1 LGFRC
6 FAVAVQKADRL
17 RERYRSRRN
26 RGASARGACSGF
38 LKDRPAISLLAM
50 RTDGTRCPAA
60 EHAIRRGGQARASR
74 LETVIAARAFSPEA
88 MTSPL
93 RPPGE
98 TASVHNR
105 EAEVFGLPADLL
117 DGLGIEMTAEML
129 ALVSRK
135 RKHDCLSRAG

>member
-74 LETVIAARAFSPEA
+74 LETVIAARAF
-88 MTSPL
+88 
-93 RPPGE
+93 
-98 TASVHNR
+98 
-105 EAEVFGLPADLL
+105 LPARRHQCTTEKPKFSACPP
-117 DGLGIEMTAEML
+117 IFSMVS
-129 ALVSRK
+129 VSR
-135 RKHDCLSRAG
+135 